1 MSSINA
7 SRSQSSPLGHH
18 RERGLSVRD
27 VSGVYRTVRPA
38 EILQA
43 AQEVLAA
50 RLVHTPVLDA
60 PSTVK
65 DYLRVKL
72 GTLEHEVFGVVFL
85 TSQHAVIA
93 VEELFRGSVSQATVY
108 PREVVKRALLHN
120 ASACLMF
127 HNHPSGA
134 AEPSRADEHLTTK
147 LQTALKLVDCRVL
160 DHLIVTST
168 TVRSM
173 AEMGLI

>member
-7 SRSQSSPLGHH
+7 TRARFGHQ

-43 AQEVLAA
+43 AQQVLEA
-50 RLVHTPVLDA
+50 RLMHTPVLDG
-60 PSTVK
+60 PYTVK
-65 DYLRVKL
+65 EYLRVKL
-72 GTLEHEVFGVVFL
+72 GALEHEVFGVVFL
-85 TSQHAVIA
+85 NCRHAVIA
-93 VEELFRGSVSQATVY
+93 AEELFRGSVSQATVY
-108 PREVVKRALLHN
+108 PREVVKRAMQLN
-120 ASACLMF
+120 ASGCILF
-127 HNHPSGA
+127 HNHPSGTD
-134 AEPSRADEHLTTK
+134 EPSRADEHLTSQ
-147 LQTALKLVDCRVL
+147 LQAALKLVDCRVL

>member
-7 SRSQSSPLGHH
+7 IRSRFRHH

-27 VSGVYRTVRPA
+27 ANGVYRIVRPA

-85 TSQHAVIA
+85 SAQHAVIA
-93 VEELFRGSVSQATVY
+93 IEELFRGSASQATVY
-108 PREVVKRALLHN
+108 PREVVKRAMQLN
-120 ASACLMF
+120 ASACILF
-127 HNHPSGA
+127 HNHPSGT
-134 AEPSRADEHLTTK
+134 AEPSRADEYLTSQ

-160 DHLIVTST
+160 DHLIATST

>member
-1 MSSINA
+1 MSSIQTT
-7 SRSQSSPLGHH
+7 RPQCGQLQ
-18 RERGLSVRD
+18 RGLAVRD
-27 VSGVYRTVRPA
+27 VGGVYRTVRAA
-38 EILQA
+38 EILNA

-50 RLVHTPVLDA
+50 RLVHAPVLDA

-72 GTLEHEVFGVVFL
+72 GMLEHEVFGVVFL
-85 TSQHAVIA
+85 NSQHGVIA
-93 VEELFRGSVSQATVY
+93 VEELFRGSASQATVY
-108 PREVVKRALLHN
+108 PREVVKQALFHN
-120 ASACLMF
+120 ACALIMY
-127 HNHPSGA
+127 HNHPSGT
-134 AEPSRADEHLTTK
+134 AEPSRADEHLTSQ
-147 LQTALKLVDCRVL
+147 LQAALKLVDCRVI